1 MLQTI
6 EQLQLL
12 GLLVVVAGIILIVAG
27 MVLSTRSSSE
37 DQQVRHESKG
47 VVFIGPIPIVWGFGR
62 RGWYVVGAVAIF
74 LLLLY
79 LLMLV

>member
-6 EQLQLL
+6 EELQLL
-12 GLLVVVAGIILIVAG
+12 GLLVVVVGIILILAG
-27 MVLSTRSSSE
+27 MVLSTRGTSE
-37 DQQVRHESKG
+37 DQQVQRESKG

-62 RGWYVVGAVAIF
+62 RGWYVAGAIAVI

-79 LLMLV
+79 LVMLV

>member
-12 GLLVVVAGIILIVAG
+12 GLVVIVAGIILIVVG
-27 MVLSTRSSSE
+27 LLLSSLTSSE
-37 DQQVRHESKG
+37 DQRVERESKG
-47 VVFIGPIPIVWGFGR
+47 VLLIGPIPVVWGFGR
-62 RGWYVVGAVAIF
+62 RGWYVAGAVAII

-79 LLMLV
+79 LLMFI